1 MRITEAAQRLGTSA
15 RMLRYRESLGLLPA
29 ARESA
34 RPRSPARARAV
45 ISPGRPAGP
54 AGLAHPTA
62 GLRTAPRGPA
72 HRQFDEDDLAIAALA
87 LEVERRLDVSP
98 AELAFGMRVLADPAV
113 RAQVAG
119 LARRLG
125 RIPPLP
131 GRALDFEQ
139 ERALRLLRAGTAPP
153 PRRQRGDS

>member
-1 MRITEAAQRLGTSA
+1 
-15 RMLRYRESLGLLPA
+15 MLRYRESLGLLPA
-29 ARESA
+29 AREAA
-34 RPRSPARARAV
+34 RPRSPARAV

-54 AGLAHPTA
+54 AGLAHPPA
-62 GLRTAPRGPA
+62 GPRATPRGPA

-139 ERALRLLRAGTAPP
+139 ERALRLLRAPAAPP
-153 PRRQRGDS
+153 PAR